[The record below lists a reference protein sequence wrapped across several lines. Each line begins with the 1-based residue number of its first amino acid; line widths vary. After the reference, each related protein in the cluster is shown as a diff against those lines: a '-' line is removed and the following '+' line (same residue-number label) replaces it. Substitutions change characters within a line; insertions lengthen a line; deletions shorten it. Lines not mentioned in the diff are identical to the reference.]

1 VLAPCWPLAHAPEF
15 KDLGDF
21 MQDDL
26 SSLVVALSK
35 SGDFEEAAARTLAAL
50 MSLTERAIAA
60 SKYAGRAKV
69 LRSMVHLRPSGGYL
83 KLAIL
88 EQGATA
94 VQSAGST
101 GQRGA
106 PSLVSATA
114 WRSVVQHGSP
124 VFVDVT
130 LGTLRPYLPQSPDKA
145 EEQLPGSFSS
155 QESRQSFLS
164 RQASH
169 VCVIPLRTL
178 GSGIGGMISLEADSP
193 AAMGQDFVWRECVEQ
208 LQTIAEVSAPYL
220 TGLPFRPAPEA
231 EVDEYLPVVGK
242 SMANLLPILNV
253 FSQQEE
259 SILIS
264 GATGAGKS
272 RLARW
277 VHARSNRRKGPFEV
291 LDLIAVPEDLQMAE
305 LFGWKKGAF
314 TGAVKDSLGSIGR
327 AEGGTLFIDEIDKLS
342 LKAQAGLLRV
352 LEERSYR
359 VLGDGAGDR
368 GADVRFIIGTNV
380 DLREAVRAG
389 RFREDLYYRINVLPL
404 RVPSLDERHDE
415 LPLWANYMVARR
427 HKEQFPQ
434 GQARLAPEAEQLLS
448 GRTWPGNLRQLDNI
462 IRRAYTLALVEHGA
476 SAELTLSGGHV
487 SRALEYEG
495 ATSQPGSKAV
505 TSVTDA
511 FLAAANAFIAEAKRR
526 GTALDLGLA
535 ESLVGIVL
543 GQAVQQM
550 GREDAF
556 RVLGRENLLKNRN
569 HHKVLKRELEKVEA
583 LYKELGESS
592 SPFAALLAEDE
603 AA

>member
-1 VLAPCWPLAHAPEF
+1 MH
-15 KDLGDF
+15 
-21 MQDDL
+21 DDL

-35 SGDFEEAAARTLAAL
+35 SGDFEDAAARALAML
-50 MSLTERAIAA
+50 MQQTEAAIA
-60 SKYAGRAKV
+60 SSRYAGRGKV
-69 LRSMVHLRPSGGYL
+69 LRGMVHLRPSGGYL
-83 KLAIL
+83 RLAIL

-94 VQSAGST
+94 VQSAGE
-101 GQRGA
+101 GPRGGA

-114 WRSVVQHGSP
+114 WRSVVQHGCP
-124 VFVDVT
+124 VFIDVT
-130 LGTLRPYLPQSPDKA
+130 MGTLRPYAPQAPEKV
-145 EEQLPGSFSS
+145 EELLPGSFGS

-178 GSGIGGMISLEADSP
+178 GSGIGGMISLEADCP
-193 AAMGQDFVWRECVEQ
+193 AAIGQDFVWQECVDRLQ
-208 LQTIAEVSAPYL
+208 LVAELAAPYL
-220 TGLPFRPAPEA
+220 TGLPFRPSPQV
-231 EVDEYLPVVGK
+231 EVDEFLPVVGAT
-242 SMANLLPILNV
+242 MASLLPILNV
-253 FSQQEE
+253 FAQQEE

-277 VHARSNRRKGPFEV
+277 CHARSNRRKGPFEV

-352 LEERSYR
+352 LEERTYR
-359 VLGDGAGDR
+359 VLGDGVGDR
-368 GADVRFIIGTNV
+368 PADVRFIIGTNV
-380 DLREAVRAG
+380 DLREAARAG

-404 RVPSLDERHDE
+404 RVPSLDERRDE
-415 LPLWANYMVARR
+415 IPLWANYMVGRR
-427 HKEQFPQ
+427 HREQFPQ
-434 GQARLAPEAEQLLS
+434 GQTRLTPEAEQVLARRS
-448 GRTWPGNLRQLDNI
+448 WPGNLRQLDNI

-476 SAELTLSGGHV
+476 APELTLQEEHV
-487 SRALEYEG
+487 ARALEYEG
-495 ATSQPGSKAV
+495 VTGEAGESKAAR
-505 TSVTDA
+505 SVTEA
-511 FLAAANAFIAEAKRR
+511 FRAAANAFLAEAKRR
-526 GTALDLGLA
+526 GAPLDLALSEA
-535 ESLVGIVL
+535 LVGVVL

-550 GREDAF
+550 GREEAF
-556 RVLGRENLLKNRN
+556 KLLARENLLKNRN

-583 LYKELGESS
+583 LYKELGEGT
-592 SPFAALLAEDE
+592 SPFSALLTEDE

>member
-1 VLAPCWPLAHAPEF
+1 
-15 KDLGDF
+15 
-21 MQDDL
+21 MQEEL

-35 SGDFEEAAARTLAAL
+35 SGDFEDAAARALASLMAL
-50 MSLTERAIAA
+50 TDRAIAA
-60 SKYAGRAKV
+60 SKFAGRAKV
-69 LRSMVHLRPSGGYL
+69 LRGMVHLRPSGGYL
-83 KLAIL
+83 RLAIL

-94 VQSAGST
+94 VQSAPSAGT
-101 GQRGA
+101 RGA

-114 WRSVVQHGSP
+114 WRSVVQHGCP
-124 VFVDVT
+124 VFIDVT
-130 LGTLRPYLPQSPDKA
+130 LGTLRPYSPQSPDKI
-145 EEQLPGSFSS
+145 EELLPGSFSS

-208 LQTIAEVSAPYL
+208 LQTIAEIAAPYL
-220 TGLPFRPAPEA
+220 TGLPFRPAPSV
-231 EVDEYLPVVGK
+231 EVDEYLPVVGS
-242 SMANLLPILNV
+242 SMASLLPILNV
-253 FSQQEE
+253 FAQQEE

-368 GADVRFIIGTNV
+368 SADVRFIIGTNL

-404 RVPSLDERHDE
+404 RVPSLDERRDE
-415 LPLWANYMVARR
+415 IPLWANSMVGRR

-434 GQARLAPEAEQLLS
+434 GLARLSPEAEQVLS
-448 GRTWPGNLRQLDNI
+448 RRTWPGNLRQLDNI

-476 SAELTLSGGHV
+476 TPELTLGDNHV
-487 SRALEYEG
+487 ARALEYEG
-495 ATSQPGSKAV
+495 ATGEAGGKAAHSL
-505 TSVTDA
+505 TEA
-511 FLAAANAFIAEAKRR
+511 FRAAANAFIAEAKRR
-526 GTALDLGLA
+526 GTPLDLALT
-535 ESLVGIVL
+535 ESLVGVVL

-550 GREDAF
+550 GREEAF
-556 RVLGRENLLKNRN
+556 RMLGRENLLKNRN

-583 LYKELGESS
+583 LYKELGEGS

>member
-1 VLAPCWPLAHAPEF
+1 MH
-15 KDLGDF
+15 
-21 MQDDL
+21 DDL

-35 SGDFEEAAARTLAAL
+35 SADFEEAAARTLGSL
-50 MSLTERAIAA
+50 MHLTEEAIGA
-60 SKYAGRAKV
+60 SRYKGRGKV
-69 LRSMVHLRPSGGYL
+69 LRGMVHLRPSGGYL
-83 KLAIL
+83 RLAIL
-88 EQGATA
+88 EQGATE
-94 VQSAGST
+94 VQSAGNA
-101 GQRGA
+101 GPKGGV
-106 PSLVSATA
+106 SLVSASA
-114 WRSVVQHGSP
+114 WRSVVQHGRP
-124 VFVDVT
+124 VFIDAS
-130 LGTLRPYLPQSPDKA
+130 LGTLRPYSPQSSEDI
-145 EEQLPGSFSS
+145 EEQLPGSFNS

-169 VCVIPLRTL
+169 VCVIPLRTVGAGL
-178 GSGIGGMISLEADSP
+178 GGMISLEAECP
-193 AAMGQDFVWRECVEQ
+193 AAMGQDFIWRECVERLQ
-208 LQTIAEVSAPYL
+208 LIAELASPYL
-220 TGLPFRPAPEA
+220 IGLPARPVGPV
-231 EVDEYLPVVGK
+231 EVDEYLPVVGAT
-242 SMANLLPILNV
+242 MASLLPMLNV
-253 FSQQEE
+253 FAQQEE

-277 VHARSNRRKGPFEV
+277 CHARSNRRKGPFEV

-352 LEERSYR
+352 LEERTYR
-359 VLGDGAGDR
+359 VLGDGVGDR
-368 GADVRFIIGTNV
+368 PADVRFVIGTNV

-404 RVPSLDERHDE
+404 RVPSLDERRDE
-415 LPLWANYMVARR
+415 LPLWANYMVNRR
-427 HKEQFPQ
+427 HREQFPN
-434 GQARLAPEAEQLLS
+434 GQARLTPEAEQVLS
-448 GRTWPGNLRQLDNI
+448 GRRWPGNLRQLDNI

-476 SAELTLSGGHV
+476 VAELALQQGHV
-487 SRALEYEG
+487 ARALEYEG
-495 ATSQPGSKAV
+495 VASAGGDKAANSLV
-505 TSVTDA
+505 DA
-511 FLAAANAFIAEAKRR
+511 FRAAATAFIAEAKRR
-526 GTALDLGLA
+526 GTPLDLALA
-535 ESLVGIVL
+535 ESMVGVVL

-550 GREDAF
+550 GREEAF

-583 LYKELGESS
+583 LYKELGEGP

>member
-1 VLAPCWPLAHAPEF
+1 
-15 KDLGDF
+15 
-21 MQDDL
+21 MQEDL

-35 SGDFEEAAARTLAAL
+35 SGDFEDAATRTLASMML
-50 MSLTERAIAA
+50 RTERSIAA
-60 SKYAGRAKV
+60 SKFAGHGRV
-69 LRSMVHLRPSGGYL
+69 LRGMVHLRPSGGYL
-83 KLAIL
+83 RLAIL

-94 VQSAGST
+94 VQSAGSA
-101 GQRGA
+101 GPRGA

-114 WRSVVQHGSP
+114 WRSVVQHGCP
-124 VFVDVT
+124 VFIDVT
-130 LGTLRPYLPQSPDKA
+130 LGTLRPYSPQSPDKI
-145 EEQLPGSFSS
+145 EELLPGSFSS

-193 AAMGQDFVWRECVEQ
+193 TAMGQDFVWRECVEQ
-208 LQTIAEVSAPYL
+208 LQTIAEIAAPYL
-220 TGLPFRPAPEA
+220 TGLPFRPAPQV
-231 EVDEYLPVVGK
+231 EVDEFLPVVGS

-253 FSQQEE
+253 FAQQEE

-277 VHARSNRRKGPFEV
+277 VHARSSRRKGPFEV
-291 LDLIAVPEDLQMAE
+291 LDLIAVPEELQMAE

-404 RVPSLDERHDE
+404 RVPSLDERRDE
-415 LPLWANYMVARR
+415 IPLWSNYMVNRR

-434 GQARLAPEAEQLLS
+434 GQARLTPEAEQVLS
-448 GRTWPGNLRQLDNI
+448 RRTWPGNLRQLDNI

-476 SAELTLSGGHV
+476 TPELALADGHIA
-487 SRALEYEG
+487 RALEYEVG
-495 ATSQPGSKAV
+495 ASEAGEQASH
-505 TSVTDA
+505 SLTDA
-511 FLAAANAFIAEAKRR
+511 FRAAATAFIAEAKRR
-526 GTALDLGLA
+526 GTPLDLGLA
-535 ESLVGIVL
+535 ESLVGMVL

-556 RVLGRENLLKNRN
+556 RLLGRENLLKNRN

-583 LYKELGESS
+583 LYKELGEGS
-592 SPFAALLAEDE
+592 SPFASLLDEDE

>member
-1 VLAPCWPLAHAPEF
+1 MH
-15 KDLGDF
+15 
-21 MQDDL
+21 DDL

-35 SGDFEEAAARTLAAL
+35 ATDFEEAAARTLGKL
-50 MSLTERAIAA
+50 MHLTEEAIGA
-60 SKYAGRAKV
+60 SRYKGRGKV
-69 LRSMVHLRPSGGYL
+69 LRGMVHLRPSGGYL
-83 KLAIL
+83 RLAIL

-94 VQSAGST
+94 VQSAGTT
-101 GQRGA
+101 GPRGGV
-106 PSLVSATA
+106 SLVSATA
-114 WRSVVQHGSP
+114 WRSVVQHGCP
-124 VFVDVT
+124 VFIDAS
-130 LGTLRPYLPQSPDKA
+130 LGTLRPYAPQSSENI
-145 EEQLPGSFSS
+145 EEQLPGSFNS

-169 VCVIPLRTL
+169 VCVIPLRTVGAGL
-178 GSGIGGMISLEADSP
+178 GGMISLEADCP
-193 AAMGQDFVWRECVEQ
+193 AAMGQDFIWRDCVERLQ
-208 LQTIAEVSAPYL
+208 LIAEIASPYL
-220 TGLPFRPAPEA
+220 TGLPARPVGQV
-231 EVDEYLPVVGK
+231 EVDEYLPVVGAT
-242 SMANLLPILNV
+242 MASLLPILNV
-253 FSQQEE
+253 FAQQEE

-277 VHARSNRRKGPFEV
+277 CHARSNRRKGPFEV

-352 LEERSYR
+352 LEERTYR

-368 GADVRFIIGTNV
+368 PADVRFVIGTNA

-404 RVPSLDERHDE
+404 RVPALDERRDE
-415 LPLWANYMVARR
+415 LPLWANYMVNRR
-427 HKEQFPQ
+427 HREQFPN
-434 GQARLAPEAEQLLS
+434 GQARLTPEAAEVLS
-448 GRTWPGNLRQLDNI
+448 GRRWPGNLRQLDNI

-476 SAELTLSGGHV
+476 VPELTLQHGHV
-487 SRALEYEG
+487 ARALEYEG
-495 ATSQPGSKAV
+495 ITSAGGDK
-505 TSVTDA
+505 
-511 FLAAANAFIAEAKRR
+511 AANSVVDALRGAATAFIAEAKRR
-526 GTALDLGLA
+526 GTPLDLALA
-535 ESLVGIVL
+535 EALVGVVL

-550 GREDAF
+550 GREEAF

-583 LYKELGESS
+583 LYKELGEGP
-592 SPFAALLAEDE
+592 SPYAALLAEDE

>member
-1 VLAPCWPLAHAPEF
+1 
-15 KDLGDF
+15 
-21 MQDDL
+21 MQHDL

-35 SGDFEEAAARTLAAL
+35 SGDFEDAAARTLASL
-50 MSLTERAIAA
+50 MRLTEKAI
-60 SKYAGRAKV
+60 SSSRYAGHGKV
-69 LRSMVHLRPSGGYL
+69 LRGMVHLRPSEGYL
-83 KLAIL
+83 RLAIL
-88 EQGATA
+88 EQGAST
-94 VQSAGST
+94 VQSAGSA
-101 GQRGA
+101 GPRGA

-114 WRSVVQHGSP
+114 WRSVVQHGCP
-124 VFVDVT
+124 VFIDVT
-130 LGTLRPYLPQSPDKA
+130 LGTLRPYSSESPDKI
-145 EEQLPGSFSS
+145 EELLPGSFSS

-169 VCVIPLRTL
+169 VCVIPLKAL
-178 GSGIGGMISLEADSP
+178 GSGIGGMISLEADCP
-193 AAMGQDFVWRECVEQ
+193 TAMGKDFVWRECVEA
-208 LQTIAEVSAPYL
+208 LQIIAEISAPYL
-220 TGLPFRPAPEA
+220 TGLPFRPAPQV
-231 EVDEYLPVVGK
+231 EVDEFLPVVGS
-242 SMANLLPILNV
+242 SMASLLPILNV
-253 FSQQEE
+253 FAQQDE

-277 VHARSNRRKGPFEV
+277 CHSRSSRRKGPFEV

-352 LEERSYR
+352 LEERTYR

-389 RFREDLYYRINVLPL
+389 KFREDLYYRINVLPL
-404 RVPSLDERHDE
+404 RVPSLDERRDE
-415 LPLWANYMVARR
+415 IPLWANYMVGRR
-427 HKEQFPQ
+427 HKEQFPH
-434 GQARLAPEAEQLLS
+434 GQARLAPEAEQLL
-448 GRTWPGNLRQLDNI
+448 GRRTWPGNLRQLDNI

-476 SAELTLSGGHV
+476 TPELTLGEGHV

-495 ATSQPGSKAV
+495 ATGEAAGRAAHSL
-505 TSVTDA
+505 TEA
-511 FLAAANAFIAEAKRR
+511 FRSAATAFIAEAKRR
-526 GTALDLGLA
+526 GTPLDLGLTEA
-535 ESLVGIVL
+535 MVGIVL

-550 GREDAF
+550 GREEAF
-556 RVLGRENLLKNRN
+556 RLLGRENLLKNRN

-583 LYKELGESS
+583 LYKELGEGD
-592 SPFAALLAEDE
+592 SPYAALLAEDE

>member
-1 VLAPCWPLAHAPEF
+1 
-15 KDLGDF
+15 
-21 MQDDL
+21 MQEDL

-35 SGDFEEAAARTLAAL
+35 SGDFEDAATRTLATL
-50 MSLTERAIAA
+50 MLLTERTIAA
-60 SKYAGRAKV
+60 SKFAGRGKV
-69 LRSMVHLRPSGGYL
+69 LRGMVHLRPSGGYL
-83 KLAIL
+83 RLAIL

-94 VQSAGST
+94 VQSAGA
-101 GQRGA
+101 GPRGA

-114 WRSVVQHGSP
+114 WRSVVQHGCP
-124 VFVDVT
+124 VFIDVT
-130 LGTLRPYLPQSPDKA
+130 LGTLRPYSPQSPDKI
-145 EEQLPGSFSS
+145 EELLPGSFSS

-193 AAMGQDFVWRECVEQ
+193 TAMGQDFVWRECVEQ
-208 LQTIAEVSAPYL
+208 LQTIAEIASPYL
-220 TGLPFRPAPEA
+220 TGLPFRPAPQM
-231 EVDEYLPVVGK
+231 EVDEYLPVVGA
-242 SMANLLPILNV
+242 SMASLLPILNV
-253 FSQQEE
+253 FAQQEE
-259 SILIS
+259 SILVS

-277 VHARSNRRKGPFEV
+277 VHSRSSRRKGPFEV

-404 RVPSLDERHDE
+404 RVPSLDERRDE
-415 LPLWANYMVARR
+415 IPLWSNYMVNRR

-434 GQARLAPEAEQLLS
+434 GEARLTPEAEKALS
-448 GRTWPGNLRQLDNI
+448 RRTWPGNLRQLDNI

-476 SAELTLSGGHV
+476 TPELTLAEGHV

-495 ATSQPGSKAV
+495 ATSEVSEKASSHSL
-505 TSVTDA
+505 TNA
-511 FLAAANAFIAEAKRR
+511 FLAAAAAFIAEAKRR
-526 GTALDLGLA
+526 GTPLDLGLT
-535 ESLVGIVL
+535 ESLVGMVL

-550 GREDAF
+550 GREEAF
-556 RVLGRENLLKNRN
+556 RLLGRENLLKNRN

-583 LYKELGESS
+583 LYRELGEGA
-592 SPFAALLAEDE
+592 SPFSTLLAEDE

>member
-1 VLAPCWPLAHAPEF
+1 
-15 KDLGDF
+15 
-21 MQDDL
+21 MQEEL
-26 SSLVVALSK
+26 SSLVMALSK
-35 SGDFEEAAARTLAAL
+35 SGDFEDAAARTLAAL

-60 SKYAGRAKV
+60 SKLAGRGKV
-69 LRSMVHLRPSGGYL
+69 LRGMVHLRPSGGYL
-83 KLAIL
+83 RLAIL

-94 VQSAGST
+94 VQTAGSAGA
-101 GQRGA
+101 RGA

-114 WRSVVQHGSP
+114 WRSVVQHGCP
-124 VFVDVT
+124 VFIDVT
-130 LGTLRPYLPQSPDKA
+130 LGTLRPYSPQSPDK
-145 EEQLPGSFSS
+145 EEELLPGSFGS

-169 VCVIPLRTL
+169 VCVIPLPTL

-208 LQTIAEVSAPYL
+208 LQTIAKVSAPYL
-220 TGLPFRPAPEA
+220 TGLPFRPAPQV
-231 EVDEYLPVVGK
+231 EVDEYLPVVGA

-259 SILIS
+259 SILVS

-314 TGAVKDSLGSIGR
+314 TGAVKDSLGSLGR

-368 GADVRFIIGTNV
+368 SADVRFIIGTNV

-404 RVPSLDERHDE
+404 RVPSLDERRDE
-415 LPLWANYMVARR
+415 IPLWANYMVGRR

-434 GQARLAPEAEQLLS
+434 GQARLTPEAEQLLS
-448 GRTWPGNLRQLDNI
+448 RRTWPGNLRQLDNI

-476 SAELTLSGGHV
+476 SPELTLSEGHV

-495 ATSQPGSKAV
+495 ATGEPGKA
-505 TSVTDA
+505 TSSVTEA
-511 FLAAANAFIAEAKRR
+511 FRSAANAFIAEAKRR
-526 GTALDLGLA
+526 GTSLDLGLA

-556 RVLGRENLLKNRN
+556 RALGRENLLKNRN

-583 LYKELGESS
+583 LYKELGEGS
-592 SPFAALLAEDE
+592 SPFAALLEENE

>member
-1 VLAPCWPLAHAPEF
+1 
-15 KDLGDF
+15 
-21 MQDDL
+21 MQGEL

-35 SGDFEEAAARTLAAL
+35 SGDFEDAAARALSTLML
-50 MSLTERAIAA
+50 LTDRAIAA
-60 SKYAGRAKV
+60 SKFAGRAKV
-69 LRSMVHLRPSGGYL
+69 LRGMVHLRPSGGYL
-83 KLAIL
+83 RLAIL
-88 EQGATA
+88 EQGATT
-94 VQSAGST
+94 VQSAPTAGT
-101 GQRGA
+101 RGA

-114 WRSVVQHGSP
+114 WRSVVQHGCP
-124 VFVDVT
+124 VFIDVT
-130 LGTLRPYLPQSPDKA
+130 LGTLRPYSPQSPEKI
-145 EEQLPGSFSS
+145 EELLPGSFSS

-193 AAMGQDFVWRECVEQ
+193 AAMGQEFVWRECVEQ
-208 LQTIAEVSAPYL
+208 LQTIAEIAAPYL
-220 TGLPFRPAPEA
+220 TGLPFRPAPSV
-231 EVDEYLPVVGK
+231 EVDEYLPVVGA
-242 SMANLLPILNV
+242 SMASLLPILNV
-253 FSQQEE
+253 FAQQEE

-314 TGAVKDSLGSIGR
+314 TGAVKDSLGSVGR

-359 VLGDGAGDR
+359 VLGDGVGDR
-368 GADVRFIIGTNV
+368 SADVRFIIGTNL

-404 RVPSLDERHDE
+404 RVPSLDERRDE
-415 LPLWANYMVARR
+415 IPLWSNYMVSRR

-434 GQARLAPEAEQLLS
+434 GQARLTPEAEQVLS
-448 GRTWPGNLRQLDNI
+448 RRTWPGNLRQLDNI

-476 SAELTLSGGHV
+476 TAELTLADSHV

-495 ATSQPGSKAV
+495 GTGSETGGKAAHSL
-505 TSVTDA
+505 TEA
-511 FLAAANAFIAEAKRR
+511 FRTAANAFIAEAKRR
-526 GTALDLGLA
+526 GTPLDLALA
-535 ESLVGIVL
+535 ESLVGMVL

-550 GREDAF
+550 GREEAF

-583 LYKELGESS
+583 LYKELGEGS
-592 SPFAALLAEDE
+592 SPFAALLTEDE

>member
-1 VLAPCWPLAHAPEF
+1 
-15 KDLGDF
+15 
-21 MQDDL
+21 MQHDL

-35 SGDFEEAAARTLAAL
+35 SGDFEDAATRTLASL
-50 MSLTERAIAA
+50 MHLTEKAIAS
-60 SKYAGRAKV
+60 SKYAGHGKV
-69 LRSMVHLRPSGGYL
+69 LRGMVHLRPSEGYL
-83 KLAIL
+83 RLAIL
-88 EQGATA
+88 EQGASM
-94 VQSAGST
+94 VQSAGSA
-101 GQRGA
+101 GARGA

-114 WRSVVQHGSP
+114 WRSVVQHGCP
-124 VFVDVT
+124 VFIDVT
-130 LGTLRPYLPQSPDKA
+130 LGTLRPYSSESPDKI
-145 EEQLPGSFSS
+145 EELLPGSFSS

-178 GSGIGGMISLEADSP
+178 GSGIGGMISLEADCP
-193 AAMGQDFVWRECVEQ
+193 TAMGKDFVWRECVEQ
-208 LQTIAEVSAPYL
+208 LQTVAEISAPYL
-220 TGLPFRPAPEA
+220 TGLPFRPAPQV
-231 EVDEYLPVVGK
+231 EVDEFLPVVGS
-242 SMANLLPILNV
+242 SMANLLPILSV
-253 FSQQEE
+253 FAQQDE

-277 VHARSNRRKGPFEV
+277 CHSRSARRKGPFEV

-352 LEERSYR
+352 LEERTYR

-380 DLREAVRAG
+380 DLRDAVRAG
-389 RFREDLYYRINVLPL
+389 KFREDLYYRINVLPL
-404 RVPSLDERHDE
+404 RVPSLDERRDE
-415 LPLWANYMVARR
+415 IPLWANYMVGRR

-448 GRTWPGNLRQLDNI
+448 RRMWPGNLRQLDNI

-476 SAELTLSGGHV
+476 TPELTLGQGHV

-495 ATSQPGSKAV
+495 ATGESAEKAAHSL
-505 TSVTDA
+505 TEA
-511 FLAAANAFIAEAKRR
+511 FRAAATAFIAEAKRR
-526 GTALDLGLA
+526 GTPLDLGLTEA
-535 ESLVGIVL
+535 MVGIVL

-550 GREDAF
+550 GREEAF
-556 RVLGRENLLKNRN
+556 RLLGRENLLKNRN

-583 LYKELGESS
+583 LYKELGEGS
-592 SPFAALLAEDE
+592 SPYAALLTEDE

>member
-1 VLAPCWPLAHAPEF
+1 
-15 KDLGDF
+15 

-35 SGDFEEAAARTLAAL
+35 SGDFEDAAARTLSA
-50 MSLTERAIAA
+50 MMGLTERTIAA

-69 LRSMVHLRPSGGYL
+69 LRSMVHLRPAGGYV

-130 LGTLRPYLPQSPDKA
+130 LGALKPYLPQLPDKA
-145 EEQLPGSFSS
+145 EEPLPGSFTS

-169 VCVIPLRTL
+169 VCVIPLRAL
-178 GSGIGGMISLEADSP
+178 GAGIGGMISLEADSP
-193 AAMGQDFVWRECVEQ
+193 TAMGQDFIWRECIDR
-208 LQTIAEVSAPYL
+208 LQTIAEVAAPYL
-220 TGLPFRPAPEA
+220 TGLPFRPAPHA

-259 SILIS
+259 SVLIS
-264 GATGAGKS
+264 GPTGAGKS

-277 VHARSNRRKGPFEV
+277 VHSRSSRRKGPFEV
-291 LDLIAVPEDLQMAE
+291 LELLAVPEELQMAE

-404 RVPSLDERHDE
+404 RVPSLDERQDE
-415 LPLWANYMVARR
+415 IPLWAHYMVTRR

-434 GQARLAPEAEQLLS
+434 GQAQLSPEAEQVLS
-448 GRTWPGNLRQLDNI
+448 GRAWPGNLRQLDNI
-462 IRRAYTLALVEHGA
+462 IRRAYTLALVEHGP
-476 SAELTLSGGHV
+476 SAELTLSSGHV

-495 ATSQPGSKAV
+495 ATGQAESKAAASIP
-505 TSVTDA
+505 TA
-511 FLAAANAFIAEAKRR
+511 LIAAAQAFIAEAKRR
-526 GTALDLGLA
+526 GTPLDLGLTEA
-535 ESLVGIVL
+535 LVGIVL

-550 GREDAF
+550 GREEAF
-556 RVLGRENLLKNRN
+556 RALGRENLLKNRN

-583 LYKELGESS
+583 LYKELGEGP
-592 SPFAALLAEDE
+592 SPFAALLAENE